1 MPNKDEG
8 TREPQSAGGLRG
20 LHRYARALAAATF
33 VLIFAGG
40 LVTSTGSALAVPD
53 WPLSFGKFFP
63 RMEGGV
69 LYEHGHRMIA
79 GTVAIMT
86 LLMAVWAW
94 RREERRFVRNLA
106 LFAFALVIF
115 QAVLGGL
122 TVLLLLPLAIAV
134 SHAATAQAFFCLT
147 VALALLL
154 NPKWKTL
161 ARIEPAGE
169 RPRLPFLAAVTTA
182 VIYIQILVGAVMR
195 HMGAG
200 LAIPDFPLAF
210 GKILPTLESI
220 PEQINFAHRVG
231 AIVVSVMVC
240 WTAIV
245 VMRSYGRQPLLRRPA
260 LAMLILL
267 AVQITLGGLTILSAR
282 AVLPTTAHV
291 AVGAALLA
299 TSLALTLRAYRLIDG
314 RLVEQDGT
322 ELSAVR
328 APAGAMR
335 QRVIA

>member
-1 MPNKDEG
+1 MTNKDVRARG
-8 TREPQSAGGLRG
+8 PQSAGGLRG
-20 LHRYARALAAATF
+20 IHRYACALAVATF

-106 LFAFALVIF
+106 LFAFFLVIV

-147 VALALLL
+147 VALALLF
-154 NPKWKTL
+154 NPKWTTL

-169 RPRLPFLAAVTTA
+169 RPRLPLLAAATTA

-210 GKILPTLESI
+210 GKILPPLESI

-231 AIVVSVMVC
+231 AVVVTAVVC
-240 WTAIV
+240 WTATAV
-245 VMRSYGRQPLLRRPA
+245 LRSYGRQPLLRRPA
-260 LAMLILL
+260 LAMLVLL
-267 AVQITLGGLTILSAR
+267 ALQITLGGVTILSAR
-282 AVLPTTAHV
+282 AVIPTTAHV

-314 RLVEQDGT
+314 RLVEQDGK
-322 ELSAVR
+322 EISALR

-335 QRVIA
+335 QRVTA